1 MDYVPNVANEW
12 GDKMKKLVGETR
24 TGIFQT
30 TPVYRPDT
38 IKNEAL
44 RNLLFN
50 AIFGNLT
57 GLMLM
62 NRGESGLSKILLDF
76 YRQIYGKLTRA
87 DSTTKKN
94 RMRTRFWIR
103 NN

>member
-12 GDKMKKLVGETR
+12 GDEMKKLVGETR
-24 TGIFQT
+24 TGIYDT
-30 TPVYRPDT
+30 VYGPVT
-38 IKNEAL
+38 VENEAL

-76 YRQIYGKLTRA
+76 YRENLRQIDEGGFNDEEKQNAYTIL
-87 DSTTKKN
+87 D
-94 RMRTRFWIR
+94 
-103 NN
+103 